1 MNYTTFLAQ
10 VIGIFALVS
19 GLSLIINKKL
29 MLKVGKELIKNDALM
44 LLGGYVNLLLGLFL
58 VLTHNI
64 WAWPTDALAT
74 LVTLVAWLI
83 LIKGGV
89 RLLVPDFAAKSA
101 KLFLA
106 DSWYWPASIIWLLI
120 GAYLTYIAFGFTL

>member
-10 VIGIFALVS
+10 VIGVFALVS

-44 LLGGYVNLLLGLFL
+44 LLGGYVNLVLGLFL

-64 WAWPTDALAT
+64 WAWPTDLLAT

-101 KLFLA
+101 KMFLA

-120 GAYLTYIAFGFTL
+120 CAYLTYIAFGFTL

>member
-1 MNYTTFLAQ
+1 MTYTTFLAQ

-44 LLGGYVNLLLGLFL
+44 LMTGYVNLVLGLFL

-64 WAWPTDALAT
+64 WAWPTDLLAT

-89 RLLVPDFAAKSA
+89 RLLAPDFATKSA

-106 DSWYWPASIIWLLI
+106 DAWYWPASIIWLLI